1 MQHIIYCFLLVVWI
15 PFYWNKYSIQQH
27 WINLMFVFCATILF
41 QIIFQIIFSI
51 FIFPI
56 YFWTF
61 LLIFFGNQKLFVS
74 FKGAVLVNAPRSTVN
89 INDFA
94 DQIADLSKFH
104 NYPQGRELLFH
115 IPLLMDLNYV
125 FSEITQKHSIRCL
138 YIENSEEKT
147 KNPMDHINQN
157 NEFFYH
163 FTKEFYK
170 TPEDLSYLK
179 IVYWIREQYGTLF
192 YSSFVFLSTY

>member
-1 MQHIIYCFLLVVWI
+1 
-15 PFYWNKYSIQQH
+15 
-27 WINLMFVFCATILF
+27 MFVFLCNHSFSNNISNNF
-41 QIIFQIIFSI
+41 FSI

-56 YFWTF
+56 FFRTF
-61 LLIFFGNQKLFVS
+61 LLIFGNQKLFVS